1 MSGEFTLEAQART
14 DLGKGASRRLRRL
27 ENKVLA
33 IIYGGGK
40 KKPAAITVAN
50 NEITKLSQNEAFFTS
65 LVTLNVDGKAEQVVV
80 KDLQRHPANNNIMH
94 VDFLRVSAKTKL
106 TMHVPLHFINEEN
119 CSGVKMEGGII
130 SHALSDIEVSCLPK
144 NLPEYIEVDMGAL
157 NAGDNI
163 HLSDLTLPKG
173 VESVALS
180 HGGDH
185 DLLVSAVNIPRGSAA
200 DDEEAEAVDGE
211 TVEGEATGG
220 GEE

>member
-1 MSGEFTLEAQART
+1 MSGEFTLEAQTRT

-80 KDLQRHPANNNIMH
+80 KDLQRHPARNNIMH

-106 TMHVPLHFINEEN
+106 TMHVPLHFINEES
-119 CSGVKMEGGII
+119 CPGVKMEGGII
-130 SHALSDIEVSCLPK
+130 SHALSDIEISCLPK

-185 DLLVSAVNIPRGSAA
+185 DLLVSAVNIPRGSSA
-200 DDEEAEAVDGE
+200 DDEEAEGVDGE
-211 TVEGEATGG
+211 AAEGEATGD